1 MESTEEPEPMCLDDM
16 QVPFDP
22 SIYHEE
28 LQRFLAEDLGTGDI
42 TTTLLVSRGR
52 RARGTLLAK
61 GQMVLAGVDLF
72 AEVFR
77 LLDASVDVERN
88 RADGEEL
95 WQGDIVESI
104 TGLACPLLT
113 GERVA
118 LNLLQRLSGI
128 ATVTRQ
134 YVRAVAGT
142 GVCIVD
148 TRKTTPGLRDL
159 EKYAVR
165 VGGGRNHRRDLGE
178 AVLIKDNHIRMTG
191 SVRPALEAAEPA
203 AGKAAWIEVEVTD
216 LKELQEA
223 VSLKPDMVLLDN
235 MTPAEVRQ
243 AVSVLR
249 AADPERKIRT
259 EASGRITLTNVR
271 RYAEAGVDWIS
282 IGALTHSAPAVD
294 LSFEV
299 EPL

>member
-1 MESTEEPEPMCLDDM
+1 MRLGDM
-16 QVPFDP
+16 PVPFDP
-22 SIYHEE
+22 SIYHEA

-42 TTTLLVSRGR
+42 TTTLLVPAGR
-52 RARGTLLAK
+52 RARGALVAK
-61 GQMVLAGVDLF
+61 GQLVLAGVELF

-77 LLDASVDVERN
+77 LLDRSIDVERS
-88 RADGEEL
+88 RTDGEEL
-95 WQGDIVESI
+95 CRGDIAEWI
-104 TGLACPLLT
+104 PGLARPLLT

-142 GVCIVD
+142 GVRIMD

-165 VGGGRNHRRDLGE
+165 VGGGSNHRRDLGE
-178 AVLIKDNHIRMTG
+178 AVLIKDNHIRVAG
-191 SVRPALEAAEPA
+191 GVRAALEATGPA
-203 AGKAAWIEVEVTD
+203 AGKVAWIEVEVTN
-216 LKELQEA
+216 LQELRDA
-223 VSLKPDMVLLDN
+223 IVSKPDMVLFDN
-235 MTPAEVRQ
+235 MTPPEVRQ
-243 AVSVLR
+243 AVAVLR
-249 AADPERKIRT
+249 AADPAQNIRT
-259 EASGRITLTNVR
+259 EASGGITLSNVR
-271 RYAEAGVDWIS
+271 QYAETGVDRIS

>member
-1 MESTEEPEPMCLDDM
+1 MRVGDM
-16 QVPFDP
+16 PVPFDP
-22 SIYHEE
+22 SIYHEA

-42 TTTLLVSRGR
+42 TTRLLVPRQR
-52 RARGTLLAK
+52 RARGTLVAK
-61 GQMVLAGVDLF
+61 GQIVLAGVELF

-77 LLDASVDVERN
+77 LLDPSIDVERS
-88 RADGEEL
+88 RTDGEEV
-95 WQGDIVESI
+95 WQGDLIESI

-165 VGGGRNHRRDLGE
+165 VGGGSNHRRHLGE

-191 SVRPALEAAEPA
+191 GVRLALEAAKPA
-203 AGKAAWIEVEVTD
+203 AGSAAWIEVEVTI
-216 LKELQEA
+216 LKELREA
-223 VSLKPDMVLLDN
+223 VALKPDMLLLDN
-235 MTPAEVRQ
+235 MTPAEVGQ

-259 EASGRITLTNVR
+259 EASGGITLRNVR